1 MLTCRYEIQA
11 YFRSIYWSRSAAN
24 AVESRSFTIG
34 LFMETKLFRLCWFK
48 ISDVC
53 YKTQRN
59 ILLPDDLKKKIYQP
73 STSADTETMKNKAK
87 PIKEEVRNRNTFRTK
102 ALIASLI

>member
-1 MLTCRYEIQA
+1 MAEFPLARERHQQRDSETNINK
-11 YFRSIYWSRSAAN
+11 FVIITSITLDNYKFLDPPLLR
-24 AVESRSFTIG
+24 E
-34 LFMETKLFRLCWFK
+34 